1 MTNRQMATKGNKM
14 NTITQNDVEKLVDA
28 YVKVLQPLPK
38 DKFINAVNKLSNL
51 YDIPMEMMKI
61 AINRRRTF
69 SRI

>member
-1 MTNRQMATKGNKM
+1 M
-14 NTITQNDVEKLVDA
+14 NSITQNDVEKLVDA
-28 YVKVLQPLPK
+28 YVKVLQPLAK
-38 DKFINAVNKLSNL
+38 DKFVDAINKLAHQ

>member
-1 MTNRQMATKGNKM
+1 M